1 LDDKY
6 QGEERILSAS
16 SDAEKDLML
25 QLSRYNEV
33 AESSFLELAPHKICQ
48 YVYELANSFNRFYH
62 DTKIISEENKEQQAS
77 WIGLIRL
84 AKDVLNGCIGVLGI
98 EAPERM

>member
-1 LDDKY
+1 MNEKI
-6 QGEERILSAS
+6 QGEEQILSAAS
-16 SDAEKDLML
+16 AVEKDLML

-33 AESSFLELAPHKICQ
+33 METSFRELAPHKLCQ
-48 YVYELANSFNRFYH
+48 YVYELANAFNRFYH
-62 DTKIISEENKEQQAS
+62 DTKIITEDNKMRQAS

-84 AKDVLNGCIGVLGI
+84 TKEVLSGCIQVLGI